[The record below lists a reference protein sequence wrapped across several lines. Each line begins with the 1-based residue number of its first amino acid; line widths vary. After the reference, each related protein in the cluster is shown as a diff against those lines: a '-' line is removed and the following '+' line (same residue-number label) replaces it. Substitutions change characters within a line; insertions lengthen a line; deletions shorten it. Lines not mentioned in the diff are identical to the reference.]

1 MSRPIQ
7 ALIDLSALEY
17 NLSVVRRHAPN
28 SRVMAVIKADAYG
41 HGLLRAAE
49 ALARAEG
56 FAMLELDAAVRLREA
71 GYRQKILLLEGFFD
85 ISELGWIEQYH
96 LSTVV
101 HHREQLAML
110 SASRPRGKLD
120 VFLKLNT
127 GMNRLGFT
135 LDEFPAA
142 LETLKANPAVG
153 QITVMTHFAR
163 ADESC
168 RSESIAAQLQR
179 FNAAAEGR
187 YLPRSMANSAAI
199 LRFPETHADWVRPG
213 IMLYGAS
220 PFADT
225 TAGELDLHPAM
236 TVSSKIIAVQ
246 TLEQRDGVGY
256 GHTFRADRS
265 MRVGIVAG
273 GYADGYPR
281 HAPTGT
287 PILVNGRRTRIVG
300 RVSMD
305 MLHVDLSE
313 IESAGVGTPVTLW
326 GKGMPVDEV
335 AQSAGTVGYEL
346 LCALAPRMQIVT

>member
-71 GYRQKILLLEGFFD
+71 GYRQTILLLEGFFD

-96 LSTVV
+96 LSTVI

-142 LETLKANPAVG
+142 LETLKANSAVG
-153 QITVMTHFAR
+153 QITADDAFCPRRR
-163 ADESC
+163 ALQKREHRRAATTFQRC
-168 RSESIAAQLQR
+168 RRRAVSAP
-179 FNAAAEGR
+179 FNGQFRCYPAFSRNTCRLG
-187 YLPRSMANSAAI
+187 
-199 LRFPETHADWVRPG
+199 
-213 IMLYGAS
+213 
-220 PFADT
+220 
-225 TAGELDLHPAM
+225 TAGHHALWRL
-236 TVSSKIIAVQ
+236 SI
-246 TLEQRDGVGY
+246 R
-256 GHTFRADRS
+256 
-265 MRVGIVAG
+265 
-273 GYADGYPR
+273 R
-281 HAPTGT
+281 HRG
-287 PILVNGRRTRIVG
+287 
-300 RVSMD
+300 
-305 MLHVDLSE
+305 
-313 IESAGVGTPVTLW
+313 
-326 GKGMPVDEV
+326 
-335 AQSAGTVGYEL
+335 
-346 LCALAPRMQIVT
+346 

>member
-71 GYRQKILLLEGFFD
+71 GYRQTILLLEGFFD

-96 LSTVV
+96 LSTVI

-153 QITVMTHFAR
+153 QITAMTHFAR
-163 ADESC
+163 ADEPRGSEHRRATTTFQRRRRRAVSAPFNGQLRCYPAFSRNTC
-168 RSESIAAQLQR
+168 RLGAARHHALWRLSIR
-179 FNAAAEGR
+179 
-187 YLPRSMANSAAI
+187 
-199 LRFPETHADWVRPG
+199 
-213 IMLYGAS
+213 
-220 PFADT
+220 
-225 TAGELDLHPAM
+225 
-236 TVSSKIIAVQ
+236 
-246 TLEQRDGVGY
+246 
-256 GHTFRADRS
+256 
-265 MRVGIVAG
+265 
-273 GYADGYPR
+273 R
-281 HAPTGT
+281 HRG
-287 PILVNGRRTRIVG
+287 
-300 RVSMD
+300 
-305 MLHVDLSE
+305 
-313 IESAGVGTPVTLW
+313 
-326 GKGMPVDEV
+326 
-335 AQSAGTVGYEL
+335 
-346 LCALAPRMQIVT
+346 